1 MNETPTT
8 KKRRVQFE
16 KPESDD
22 SVECLGSEPTNRK
35 PTPSTAARTVV
46 VKAVESH
53 PEPIRDLLKSMSQS
67 FNALRSKLRQQ
78 DQTLVKLTEDSFVPR
93 SARITFKMVASESVQ
108 EKQEYKTLA
117 ATMEAASDAWKTTA
131 KETIH
136 AIAKLEIE
144 NTKAEIA
151 LNFISTAKQVAK
163 LLLLNAD
170 PNTTLSEVTLAALAL
185 ETHGA
190 TLTKHSALS
199 LAEAQQ
205 ILHHPGTYTS
215 AGVLENTKTLLNPFI
230 PDFATLMTAAYVDS
244 WDAQLD
250 CYKKQASDRAMTK
263 QVREFLDGTATQ
275 QAAAAMDVEPTADP
289 ALLREIVKKQVDCSH
304 QKMQQ
309 QLNQLQQL
317 VARSM
322 KPTDA
327 TPKNKNRG
335 APAKTPPRAPSTK
348 KTQAATALKSA
359 LKKPGPK
366 TPPRKPA
373 ATVDKR
379 DDATPSGKAKIK
391 LFRKAS
397 PERGRNLKKTA
408 SKKQQSRK

>member
-1 MNETPTT
+1 VS
-8 KKRRVQFE
+8 RRN
-16 KPESDD
+16 KN
-22 SVECLGSEPTNRK
+22 TR
-35 PTPSTAARTVV
+35 
-46 VKAVESH
+46 
-53 PEPIRDLLKSMSQS
+53 
-67 FNALRSKLRQQ
+67 
-78 DQTLVKLTEDSFVPR
+78 
-93 SARITFKMVASESVQ
+93 
-108 EKQEYKTLA
+108 
-117 ATMEAASDAWKTTA
+117 A

-215 AGVLENTKTLLNPFI
+215 AGVSENTKTLLNPFI

-275 QAAAAMDVEPTADP
+275 QAAAAI
-289 ALLREIVKKQVDCSH
+289 IVKKQVDCSH

-359 LKKPGPK
+359 LKKSGPK